1 MECLLPLLGFLLAG
15 ELTLVMKILSIMNR
29 EMELITFLHIL
40 ERVP

>member
-15 ELTLVMKILSIMNR
+15 ALTLVMKILSIMNR